1 MRDEG
6 LKPARIALIKLL
18 ENLQFSNEPIYT
30 EKMENS
36 GHLYIFYI
44 NMLFISNSLIFKIK
58 IGTKDTE
65 ICKKIL
71 CFIRDMNLYP

>member
-1 MRDEG
+1 MRDDG
-6 LKPARIALIKLL
+6 LEPARIALIKLL

-30 EKMENS
+30 KKMENS
-36 GHLYIFYI
+36 DHLYIFYI
-44 NMLFISNSLIFKIK
+44 NIMLISNSLIFKIK